1 MCPDYT
7 NYKAMTRLQKKVSEH
22 IPPNLENSS
31 FDSYRPGNKTQSDLL
46 GIALRYFE
54 VEAYFEGKGII
65 VCGPNGVGKTHIAV
79 AMYKELVLRN
89 IPVVFARPKSTG
101 SFKEIEEYYRTLEK
115 PEVLIYDDL
124 GTELRKDFI
133 IDLLFTMLDVRNDH
147 QKGLIATTNTP
158 KKDLQKWLGPR
169 IYSRLMMKNFILEV
183 IGNDFRASNREL
195 F

>member
-1 MCPDYT
+1 MF
-7 NYKAMTRLQKKVSEH
+7 RLQKKISEH
-22 IPPNLENSS
+22 IPPNLEKAS
-31 FDSYRPGNKTQSDLL
+31 FESYVPTNKSQKALL
-46 GIALRYFE
+46 GTAERYFQK
-54 VEAYFEGKGII
+54 EAYLDGKGII
-65 VCGPNGVGKTHIAV
+65 VTGPNGVGKTHIVV

-133 IDLLFTMLDVRNDH
+133 IDLLFKMLDVRNDH
-147 QKGLIATTNTP
+147 RKGLIATTNTP
-158 KKDLQKWLGPR
+158 KIELQKWLGPR
-169 IYSRLMMKNFILEV
+169 IYSRLMMKNYILEV
-183 IGNDFRASNREL
+183 TGDDYRASNREL